1 LSTAIKALGLEH
13 EAGKILKIVES
24 QSNSRELDFETFLSI
39 FGFSG
44 DTNSEY
50 SLKQLFEIFDKEGV
64 GSFGV
69 E

>member
-1 LSTAIKALGLEH
+1 M
-13 EAGKILKIVES
+13 
-24 QSNSRELDFETFLSI
+24 DFETFLQI

-44 DTNSEY
+44 DNQNEE
-50 SLKQLFEIFDKEGV
+50 SLHQLFEIFDKQGV